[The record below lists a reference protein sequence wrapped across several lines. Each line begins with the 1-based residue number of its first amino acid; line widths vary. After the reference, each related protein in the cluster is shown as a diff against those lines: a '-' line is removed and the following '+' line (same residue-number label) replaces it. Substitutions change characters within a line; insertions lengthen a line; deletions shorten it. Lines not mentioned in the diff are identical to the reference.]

1 MPATLEKR
9 GGKVKLPSNEKA
21 MVDEF
26 TGVIR
31 KHRNEDPTTLAR
43 LLNVAFDLS
52 LGARESRED
61 KLARA
66 SIRGLEARQQ
76 LAEAEGGSLSSEDAA
91 RLLRISKTAVFKRL
105 DAGRL
110 LAWREERL
118 QAARFPRWQ
127 FDEHGRV
134 LAGLG
139 EVLAILDQ
147 DERLDAWGKIL
158 FFLQEKSSLGD
169 RRPLDLL
176 REGRLKEVCLAARAY
191 AE

>member
-1 MPATLEKR
+1 
-9 GGKVKLPSNEKA
+9 

-26 TGVIR
+26 AGVIR
-31 KHRNEDPTTLAR
+31 KHRDEDPATLAR
-43 LLNVAFDLS
+43 LLNVAFEIS
-52 LGARESRED
+52 LGTRDSRED

-66 SIRGLEARQQ
+66 AVRGLEARQQ

-91 RLLRISKTAVFKRL
+91 RLLRISKTAVLKRL
-105 DAGRL
+105 GAGRL

-127 FDEHGRV
+127 FDQHGHV
-134 LAGLG
+134 LAGM
-139 EVLAILDQ
+139 EDVLQILNQ

-158 FFLQEKSSLGD
+158 FFLREKSSLGG

-176 REGRLKEVCLAARAY
+176 RAGKLKEVCLAAQEY